1 MRILWRVL
9 SLLAVGIAALFI
21 GYLAYL
27 LAFVV

>member
-1 MRILWRVL
+1 MRIFWRVL
-9 SLLAVGIAALFI
+9 SLLTVGIAALFI